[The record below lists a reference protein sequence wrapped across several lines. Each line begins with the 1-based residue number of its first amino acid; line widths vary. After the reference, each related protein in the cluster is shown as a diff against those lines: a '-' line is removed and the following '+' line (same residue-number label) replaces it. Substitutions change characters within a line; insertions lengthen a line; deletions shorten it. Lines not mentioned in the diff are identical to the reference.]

1 MTDILNYLLALSAI
15 FFGYRIYI
23 SRRKG
28 KSFREIRPLTLS
40 FVICVLL
47 LWGITVFMGNH
58 RIHRIFQLKS
68 QRHEKDK
75 NRIHAVRIAL
85 LAVRIR
91 TRD

>member
-15 FFGYRIYI
+15 FFGYRIYC
-23 SRRKG
+23 S
-28 KSFREIRPLTLS
+28 P
-40 FVICVLL
+40 
-47 LWGITVFMGNH
+47 FMGNH

-75 NRIHAVRIAL
+75 NRNHAVRIAL
-85 LAVRIR
+85 LLSVRIR

>member
-15 FFGYRIYI
+15 FFGYRIYGEKFPRNP
-23 SRRKG
+23 SAD
-28 KSFREIRPLTLS
+28 PLVRYLCS
-40 FVICVLL
+40 P
-47 LWGITVFMGNH
+47 FMGNH
-58 RIHRIFQLKS
+58 RIHCIFQLKS

-85 LAVRIR
+85 LSVRIC